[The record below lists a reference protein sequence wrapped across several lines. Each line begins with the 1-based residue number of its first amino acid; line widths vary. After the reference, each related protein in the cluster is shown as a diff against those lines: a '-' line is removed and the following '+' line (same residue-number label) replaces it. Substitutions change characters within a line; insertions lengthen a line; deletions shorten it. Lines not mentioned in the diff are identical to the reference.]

1 MARGEDEKGDGIKRR
16 FAAFISYSH
25 ADDAAAAKLQRKLE
39 RYRLPKH
46 IIAAHGREN
55 PVLGRI
61 FRDREDLAAATN
73 LTDAIRAAIADAEAL
88 IVVCSP
94 DAAKSQWVTA
104 EIILFRELH
113 PDRPVLAAI
122 VSGDPADA
130 FPGVLTENGREP
142 LAADLRAVGD
152 GGSLGFLK
160 IVAGIAGVPLDALV
174 QRDAQRRVRRVTAIT
189 LVTSALVLVMGIMT
203 AFAIQS
209 RNEAA
214 RQRAASD
221 GLVAYMLTD
230 LRQKLKGVGRGE
242 IMSAINQRALQHYSD
257 QGDLQRLP
265 DESLEHRARVL
276 HAMGEDAELAL
287 DHALASKLFRQSHHS
302 TAALLRRDPGNP
314 DRIFAHAQSEF
325 YLGMFNLNRRDRV
338 AATPYFQGYLDQ
350 AKALAKIEP
359 DSFRSHMEL
368 GFAEGNLCD
377 LNVRDS
383 FDIGKAKQHCLAAI
397 RHEQNA
403 LRLMPNDAKTRQD
416 LANRWGWLARVQIL
430 QKNWDGA
437 LESRRKEVQLL
448 DTLIDEDPQNVEYAI
463 RRSWSTTGLARVLI
477 EKGERHE
484 ARALLGKA
492 LPEFERKMR
501 GVTGDARVADSKARM
516 LGYLGRA
523 EKLEDGTVSART
535 SEMANAIFVG
545 ENAPKLSRIYNIL
558 VEKGD

>member
-1 MARGEDEKGDGIKRR
+1 MARGEEKKGDGIKRS

-25 ADDAAAAKLQRKLE
+25 ADAAAAAKLQRKLE
-39 RYRLPKH
+39 HYRLPKH
-46 IIAAHGREN
+46 IVAAHGRETAA
-55 PVLGRI
+55 LGRI

-73 LTDAIRAAIADAEAL
+73 LTEAIRAAIADAEAL

-94 DAAKSQWVTA
+94 DAAKSRWVAA
-104 EIILFRELH
+104 EIMLFRELH

-122 VSGDPADA
+122 INGDPAEA
-130 FPGVLTENGREP
+130 FPAALTDNGREP

-189 LVTSALVLVMGIMT
+189 LVTSALVLIMGVMT

-209 RNEAA
+209 RDEAA

-230 LRQKLKGVGRGE
+230 LREKLKGVGRGE
-242 IMSAINQRALQHYSD
+242 IMSGINQRALQHYSE
-257 QGDLQRLP
+257 QGDLQQLP

-276 HAMGEDAELAL
+276 HAMGEDAELASQH
-287 DHALASKLFRQSHHS
+287 DIANRLFRQSHQS
-302 TAALLRRDPGNP
+302 TAALLRREPNNP
-314 DRIFAHAQSEF
+314 DRIFAHAQSEY
-325 YLGMFNLNRRDRV
+325 YLGMFSLNRRDRD
-338 AATPYFQGYLDQ
+338 AAAPYFQGYLDQ

-377 LNVRDS
+377 LNVRGS
-383 FDIGKAKQHCLAAI
+383 FDIAKAERHCRAAI
-397 RHEQNA
+397 HHEQNA
-403 LRLMPNDAKTRQD
+403 LRLNPDDAKTRQD

-437 LESRRKEVQLL
+437 LESRRKEAELL
-448 DTLIDEDPQNVEYAI
+448 DALIAEDPKNVEYAI
-463 RRSWSTTGLARVLI
+463 RRSWSTTGLAGALI
-477 EKGERHE
+477 GKGQLPE
-484 ARALLGKA
+484 ARAVLGKA
-492 LPEFERKMR
+492 IPEFERKMR
-501 GVTGDARVADSKARM
+501 AVTGDARVADSQTRM
-516 LGYLGRA
+516 LGYLGKA
-523 EKLEDGTVSART
+523 EKLQDGTVSART
-535 SEMANAIFVG
+535 SEMAKAMFAG
-545 ENAPKLSRIYNIL
+545 ENGPELSRIYNIL